1 MKRTVKLSI
10 IFCMFL
16 LTFALLANAKAQ
28 TATDNMKTFF
38 DFDFPGVKIQ
48 VNATAEVKPTEE
60 ITVICSLQQTKFD
73 AIYIQYFNLSIF
85 GFLRGKDKLF
95 MANITQNSTFQL
107 TNVPQLYNYTFEVPE
122 NVWDITYGEIML
134 TYSAKYA
141 TITVAY
147 DELGGFSMTYIENVY
162 LKNLEELLD
171 NLNITFRQSFQM
183 NLTLENLAKL
193 NETYWRLQGSV
204 GDLDNTRKVV
214 AILAITTV
222 FFVATTVYVVWRKP
236 KEYW

>member
-1 MKRTVKLSI
+1 
-10 IFCMFL
+10 
-16 LTFALLANAKAQ
+16 
-28 TATDNMKTFF
+28 
-38 DFDFPGVKIQ
+38 
-48 VNATAEVKPTEE
+48 
-60 ITVICSLQQTKFD
+60 
-73 AIYIQYFNLSIF
+73 
-85 GFLRGKDKLF
+85 

-141 TITVAY
+141 TITVDY

-193 NETYWRLQGSV
+193 NETYWRLQGSA